1 MTNTI
6 TQKQRLEVALTAKR
20 QELADRGVTDI
31 KAYEHAFQRVIEEV
45 YPEKAW
51 WKTTSCQIFMNLL
64 AYHNPR
70 KTVKTILQL
79 LKED

>member
-6 TQKQRLEVALTAKR
+6 TRKQRLEVALNTKR
-20 QELADRGVTDI
+20 QELADRGFTDI
-31 KAYEHAFQRVIEEV
+31 KVYERAFQRVIEEV
-45 YPEKAW
+45 YPKQCW